1 LEKLKGS
8 VNDNVIV
15 SEMTSLL
22 EQLKALPFTTCIIA
36 WYYDVLRG
44 KNKLIQM
51 NYVRLLI
58 KSQIELNNQWDKKD
72 IVRSNEILGWG
83 GALETVNCCTF
94 LQRKLIGGC

>member
-51 NYVRLLI
+51 NYVRLLK
-58 KSQIELNNQWDKKD
+58 KSQIELNNQWDKKY

-83 GALETVNCCTF
+83 GVGNRQLLCFFTA
-94 LQRKLIGGC
+94 

>member
-22 EQLKALPFTTCIIA
+22 EQLKALPFTTSIIA
-36 WYYDVLRG
+36 RYYDVLRG

-58 KSQIELNNQWDKKD
+58 KSQIELNNQWDKKY

-83 GALETVNCCTF
+83 GVGNRQLLCFFTA
-94 LQRKLIGGC
+94 

>member
-1 LEKLKGS
+1 
-8 VNDNVIV
+8 
-15 SEMTSLL
+15 MTSLL
-22 EQLKALPFTTCIIA
+22 EQLKALPFTTSIIA
-36 WYYDVLRG
+36 RYYDVLRG
-44 KNKLIQM
+44 KNKLIKM

-83 GALETVNCCTF
+83 GVGNRQLLSF

>member
-44 KNKLIQM
+44 KNKLIKM

-58 KSQIELNNQWDKKD
+58 KSQIELNNQWDKKY

-83 GALETVNCCTF
+83 GVGNRQLLCFFKA
-94 LQRKLIGGC
+94 